1 MRLFC
6 FALLTCTL
14 LGREKLTP
22 RFEEHS
28 AGGDYRA
35 HIPGAA
41 LRISPSRI
49 HLDTP
54 TGPIDLNFAG
64 KGALQAEQPLPGL
77 TNYLTAAQ
85 TRRGIHSY
93 ARLRQRGIFPG
104 VDAVFYWS
112 DGQLEY
118 DLILAPGADPSA
130 IAFTIE
136 GTAKPTISISGDLL
150 LDANFRWRKPA
161 LYQNGRPVAGEYTLA
176 GNRAGFRV
184 GTYNKNE
191 QLVIDP
197 TLSYSTYVG
206 GAGNEYIRA
215 VLPDSIGNVF
225 VAGVT
230 TSQNLNVTRPLQA
243 AYAGHTATLLAGDAF
258 IAKFDAAGALI
269 FLTYLGGS
277 GDDFASALAF
287 DQTGNLW
294 VAGVTSSANFPVTA
308 NAYQRAYGGAGG
320 SDLFKVGD
328 GFLARLSP
336 GGETLQYATYY
347 GGRADDSISAMVV
360 DGAGNVHVT
369 GATISPNL
377 PITPNAAQNAMR
389 GGGGEQVFP
398 RYGVVPFNAGDAFY
412 AKFNPSGTALTYA
425 TYFGGSQDDFA
436 VSIALDGAGAAYIA
450 GYTLSFDF
458 PTTQSAYQRRFAGSD
473 LRNNIF
479 WNFGDGFVAKIN
491 SSGAIVYSTLIGG
504 NCDDF
509 IQTVQVDSAGNAW
522 IGGSTCSQD
531 FPTTANGYQRMMRGP
546 YSAPIADQ
554 LFGDAFIAGI
564 NPTGTALVYSTFFG
578 GTEDDAIT
586 ALTMDPTG
594 MIYAT
599 GATNSR
605 NFPLTP
611 DSQQSRFG
619 GGGVMNQNQD
629 FGDIFLIQF
638 DPKTSALKYSTYLGG
653 TYDDVASAIAIDAG
667 GNVYIAGG
675 TVSANFP
682 TTQGAI
688 QTQIRGTGSA
698 GRYRGDAVFSKFS
711 GFTTSPVPTVTA
723 VQNAAS
729 YVSGAVSP
737 GLIVVGY
744 GSFIG
749 PPQLAG
755 AALDNAGKLSGTVA
769 ETQFLFDGV
778 AAPIIY
784 ASATQSSMIVPY
796 EVAGKGS
803 TQIVAVYKGQRSA
816 PLTVPVVATQPAL
829 FSANFSGT
837 GQGAI
842 YNQDNRPNAP
852 TNPAKR
858 GDIVILYGTG
868 EGQTSPSGITGL
880 IANSVYPK
888 PLGTVSV
895 TVGGV
900 EAEVL
905 YAGAVPGVVG
915 GEFQINIRLPVNLSA
930 GNPAVVVRIGAGQSQ
945 PGLTVSLI

>member
-1 MRLFC
+1 MRLFY
-6 FALLTCTL
+6 FALLACTL
-14 LGREKLTP
+14 LGREKLAP

-28 AGGDYRA
+28 VGGEYRA
-35 HIPGAA
+35 HIPGAT

-49 HLDTP
+49 HLDTAD
-54 TGPIDLNFAG
+54 GPIDLSFAG

-77 TNYLTAAQ
+77 TNYFTAAQ
-85 TRRGIHSY
+85 TRQGIRSY

-104 VDAVFYWS
+104 IDAVFYWS
-112 DGQLEY
+112 DNRLEY
-118 DLILAPGADPSA
+118 DLILAPGADPSL

-136 GTAKPTISISGDLL
+136 GAAKPTISKSGDLTL
-150 LDANFRWRKPA
+150 NANFRWRKPV

-176 GNRAGFRV
+176 RNRVGFHV
-184 GTYNKNE
+184 GTYNRNAE
-191 QLVIDP
+191 LVIDP
-197 TLSYSTYVG
+197 TLAYSTYIG
-206 GAGNEYIRA
+206 GTGNEVIQA
-215 VLPDSIGNVF
+215 VLPDSSGNVF

-258 IAKFDAAGALI
+258 IAKFDATGALI

-287 DQTGNLW
+287 DPAGNLW
-294 VAGVTSSANFPVTA
+294 VAGGTSSVNFPVTA
-308 NAYQRAYGGAGG
+308 NAYQRSYGGSGG
-320 SDLFKVGD
+320 SDLFKIGD
-328 GFLARLSP
+328 CFLARLSP

-347 GGRADDSISAMVV
+347 GVRADDTISAMVV
-360 DGAGNVHVT
+360 DGGGNIHVT
-369 GATISPNL
+369 GFTISPNL
-377 PITPNAAQNAMR
+377 PITANAAQNTMR

-398 RYGVVPFNAGDAFY
+398 RYGVVPFNTGDAFY
-412 AKFNPSGTALTYA
+412 AKFNPSGTALLYA

-436 VSIALDGAGAAYIA
+436 LSIAVDGAGAAYIA
-450 GYTLSFDF
+450 GYTLSVDF
-458 PTTQSAYQRRFAGSD
+458 PATQGAYQRRFAGSD

-479 WNFGDGFVAKIN
+479 WNYGDGFVTKFN
-491 SSGAIVYSTLIGG
+491 SSGTIVYATLIGG

-509 IQTVQVDSAGNAW
+509 IETVEVDSAGNAW
-522 IGGSTCSQD
+522 IGGGTCSQD
-531 FPTTANGYQRMMRGP
+531 FPTTANGYQRTMRGP
-546 YSAPIADQ
+546 YSATIADQ
-554 LFGDAFIAGI
+554 LYGDAFIAGI
-564 NPTGTALVYSTFFG
+564 NPTGTALVYSTFVG
-578 GTEDDAIT
+578 GTEDDAIM
-586 ALTMDPTG
+586 AMTMDPTG

-599 GATNSR
+599 GFTNSR

-611 DSQQSRFG
+611 DAQQSRFG
-619 GGGVMNQNQD
+619 GGGVLNQSQD
-629 FGDIFLIQF
+629 LGDIFLIQF

-653 TYDDVASAIAIDAG
+653 TYDDFGAALAIDAS
-667 GNVYIAGG
+667 GNVYIGGG

-729 YVSGAVSP
+729 YVVGAVSP
-737 GLIVVGY
+737 GLIIVGY

-755 AALDNAGKLSGTVA
+755 AALDSAGRLSGTIA

-796 EVAGKGS
+796 EVAGKAS
-803 TQIVAVYKGQRSA
+803 TQIVAVRRGQRSA
-816 PLTVPVVATQPAL
+816 PLTIPVVATQPAL

-842 YNQDNRPNAP
+842 YNQDNRPNTP

-858 GDIVILYGTG
+858 GDIIILYGTG
-868 EGQTSPSGITGL
+868 EGQTSPSGVTGL

-888 PLGTVSV
+888 PLGIVSV

-900 EAEVL
+900 EAELL

-915 GEFQINIRLPVNLSA
+915 GEFQINIRVPLNLSA
-930 GNPAVVVRIGAGQSQ
+930 GNPAVVVRIGAAQSQ

>member
-1 MRLFC
+1 MRLFSLILI
-6 FALLTCTL
+6 AYSLI
-14 LGREKLTP
+14 GREKLTP
-22 RFEEHS
+22 RFEEHV
-28 AGGDYRA
+28 AGRDYRA
-35 HIPGAA
+35 HLPGAT
-41 LRISPSRI
+41 LRLSPSRI
-49 HLDTP
+49 ELDTVS
-54 TGPIDLNFAG
+54 GPIRINFGG
-64 KGALQAEQPLPGL
+64 KGELEAEQRLPGV
-77 TNYLTAAQ
+77 TNYLTSAQ
-85 TRRGIHSY
+85 VRPGIRSY
-93 ARLRQRGIFPG
+93 ARLRQREIFSGI
-104 VDAVFYWS
+104 DAVFYWS
-112 DGQLEY
+112 EGQLEY
-118 DLILAPGADPSA
+118 DLILAPGTDPAA
-130 IAFTIE
+130 ISFQIE
-136 GTAKPTISISGDLL
+136 SPAKPTISPSGDLML
-150 LDANFRWRKPA
+150 NAHFRWRKPV
-161 LYQNGRPVAGEYTLA
+161 LYQNGKIVEGEYTLE

-184 GTYNKNE
+184 GPYNRNA

-197 TLSYSTYVG
+197 TLAYSTYIG
-206 GAGNEYIRA
+206 GFGNECIRA
-215 VLPDSIGNVF
+215 VLPDASGNVF
-225 VAGVT
+225 IAGVT

-277 GDDFASALAF
+277 ADDFAAALAL
-287 DQTGNLW
+287 DPSGNLW
-294 VAGVTSSANFPVTA
+294 VAGGTSSANFPVTA
-308 NAYQRAYGGAGG
+308 NAYQRTYAGTGG
-320 SDLFKVGD
+320 SDLFRVGD

-336 GGETLQYATYY
+336 GGETLQYSTYY
-347 GGRADDSISAMVV
+347 GGRADDVISAMAV
-360 DGAGNVHVT
+360 DAAGNIHVT

-377 PITPNAAQNAMR
+377 PITANAAQNAMR

-412 AKFNPSGTALTYA
+412 AKFNPSGTALIYA
-425 TYFGGSQDDFA
+425 TYLGGSLDDFA
-436 VSIALDGAGAAYIA
+436 VSVALDSAGSAYIA

-458 PTTQSAYQRRFAGSD
+458 PTTQGAYQRRFAGSD

-491 SSGAIVYSTLIGG
+491 SSGAIAYATLIGG

-509 IQTVQVDSAGNAW
+509 IQAIQADSAGNAW
-522 IGGSTCSQD
+522 IAGSTCSQD
-531 FPTTANGYQRMMRGP
+531 FPTTANGYQRTMRGP

-554 LFGDAFIAGI
+554 LYGDAFIAGI

-586 ALTMDPTG
+586 AMTMDASG
-594 MIYAT
+594 LIYAT

-605 NFPLTP
+605 NFPLTA
-611 DSQQSRFG
+611 DAQQSRFG
-619 GGGVMNQNQD
+619 GGGIMNQNQD
-629 FGDIFLIQF
+629 LGDIFLIQF
-638 DPKTSALKYSTYLGG
+638 DPKSSALKYSTYLGG
-653 TYDDVASAIAIDAG
+653 SFDDVGAAIAIDAS
-667 GNVYIAGG
+667 GNVYIGGG
-675 TVSANFP
+675 TVSGNFP
-682 TTQGAI
+682 TTPGAL

-711 GFTTSPVPTVTA
+711 GFTTSPAPTFTA

-729 YVSGAVSP
+729 YVSGSVSP

-749 PPQLAG
+749 PAQLAG
-755 AALDNAGKLSGTVA
+755 AALDAAGRLSGTVA

-796 EVAGKGS
+796 EVAGKS
-803 TQIVAVYKGQRSA
+803 ATQIVAVYKGQRSA
-816 PLTVPVVATQPAL
+816 PLTVPVVSTQPGL
-829 FSANFSGT
+829 FSANFSGS

-842 YNQDNRPNAP
+842 YNQDNRPNSP
-852 TNPAKR
+852 SNPARR

-868 EGQTSPSGITGL
+868 EGQTSPAGITGL

-888 PLGTVSV
+888 PIGGVSV
-895 TVGGV
+895 SVGGV

-915 GEFQINIRLPVNLSA
+915 GEFQINIRVPINLSA
-930 GNPAVVVRIGAGQSQ
+930 GNPAVVVRIGSAQSQ
-945 PGLTVSLI
+945 ANLTVSLI